1 MSEKAIEVLTGGP
14 FSLKEIA
21 FERFEEFFQ
30 SVLDQAALT
39 PEQQTALG
47 DTLRGTIEKRDSL
60 GSCIAWIEAQA
71 EAIGKEE
78 KRLAARRRN
87 FEKFHDAVC
96 DSLHTQMKEWGV
108 RKVEGL
114 QFSFAVKKN
123 PPSVK
128 ITDEALIPAEYW
140 DYTPTLQKAA
150 IKDALEE
157 KKEVP
162 GAELDESRT
171 RLEIK

>member
-14 FSLKEIA
+14 FSLKEMA

-47 DTLRGTIEKRDSL
+47 DTLRGTIEKRDAL
-60 GSCIAWIEAQA
+60 GDLIGWVRAQA
-71 EAIGKEE
+71 KMLEDEE
-78 KRLAARRRN
+78 KRIAKKRKQLEGFDAAICN
-87 FEKFHDAVC
+87 
-96 DSLHTQMKEWGV
+96 SLHIQMKEWGLKGSDGN
-108 RKVEGL
+108 RW
-114 QFSFAVKKN
+114 SFRLKKN
-123 PPSVK
+123 PPSVT
-128 ITDEALIPAEYW
+128 ITDEAAIPAEYW
-140 DYTPTLQKAA
+140 DYTPTLKKAA